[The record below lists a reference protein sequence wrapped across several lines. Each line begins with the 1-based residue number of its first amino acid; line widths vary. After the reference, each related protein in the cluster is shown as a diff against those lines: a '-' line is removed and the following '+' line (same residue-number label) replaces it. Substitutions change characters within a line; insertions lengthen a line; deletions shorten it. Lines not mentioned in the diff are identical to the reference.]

1 MLKLKNLLSTAIT
14 DESSS
19 YREFA
24 RIAGSIISLSLAV
37 GPISRLFTWQM
48 HLAIESRSG
57 WDQTFRFPAA
67 LLEELKFWYSNIG
80 SFNSYSLRPPP
91 DTSTVIFSD
100 ASDVAFGGFSAS
112 LDGLAATDMFTF
124 DDLGQSSTFHE
135 LKAIYYVLLSFA
147 GQLTHQRVKVFT
159 DIQRVS
165 RIFSEIIFYIRVAW
179 EWALIGVHNV
189 FFAFFGTCVW
199 VSLVCAFGRS
209 SSMLLAWFGLFF
221 GLIWPYLWLDLA
233 RDYGLTFP
241 VILARICGLFGP

>member
-80 SFNSYSLRPPP
+80 SFNGYSLRPPP

-112 LDGLAATDMFTF
+112 LDGLAATGMFTF

-159 DIQRVS
+159 DIQRAS
-165 RIFSEIIFYIRVAW
+165 RI
-179 EWALIGVHNV
+179 
-189 FFAFFGTCVW
+189 
-199 VSLVCAFGRS
+199 VSVGS
-209 SSMLLAWFGLFF
+209 SK
-221 GLIWPYLWLDLA
+221 A
-233 RDYGLTFP
+233 RL
-241 VILARICGLFGP
+241 

>member
-1 MLKLKNLLSTAIT
+1 MQISEWLGFVINTNTMTFQIPEKKVLKLKNLLSTAIT

-19 YREFA
+19 YRKFA

-112 LDGLAATDMFTF
+112 LDGLAATGMFTF
-124 DDLGQSSTFHE
+124 DDLGQNSTFHE

-159 DIQRVS
+159 DNQRAS
-165 RIFSEIIFYIRVAW
+165 RIVT
-179 EWALIGVHNV
+179 IG
-189 FFAFFGTCVW
+189 
-199 VSLVCAFGRS
+199 S
-209 SSMLLAWFGLFF
+209 SK
-221 GLIWPYLWLDLA
+221 A
-233 RDYGLTFP
+233 RL
-241 VILARICGLFGP
+241 